1 MALFSRVSTPSCVW
15 NGRGEGKFLH
25 CSTHSWKCRAEVE
38 RSDKA
43 SSSSSSS
50 QSMLERLERL
60 TQSSSSSSSS
70 SSNTIASKLVDRY
83 GNSEE
88 GSDFSVPLVYSRYKK
103 PKISVQ
109 RNIKRQE
116 YLDKVSQRDDS
127 GTFATIGLFV
137 LVPPLAIL
145 AVAIAVGY
153 VNILP

>member
-25 CSTHSWKCRAEVE
+25 CSTHSSAGSWKCRAEVE

-43 SSSSSSS
+43 SISIIRSPG
-50 QSMLERLERL
+50 
-60 TQSSSSSSSS
+60 SSSSS